1 MTLES
6 ERKEALD
13 EKARQIRI
21 NSLKAITNAA
31 SGHPGGSLS
40 CADILS
46 VLYFDVMKHNPSNPG
61 DPNRDYL
68 IVSKGHASAAVYSAL
83 GLAGYFNLDE
93 FVSSFRRLNSK
104 FQGHIDRLKV
114 PGVEISTGS
123 LGQGLSMACGIALS
137 LKLNKKENKVFVLM
151 SDGELQEGQ
160 SWEAF
165 MSCAHYELANLT
177 VIIDRNKLQLDGQ
190 TEKTMALEPLKD
202 KLLAFGWN
210 VYEADGH
217 STKDLSLVLKQCAR
231 CENKTKPSVII
242 ANTTKGKGVSF
253 MENLVKWHGSP
264 PSKDELEKALLEL

>member
-46 VLYFDVMKHNPSNPG
+46 VLYFDVMKHNPSNPS
-61 DPNRDYL
+61 DPGRDYL
-68 IVSKGHASAAVYSAL
+68 IISKGHSSAAVYSAL
-83 GLAGYFNLDE
+83 GLAGYFNLNE

-137 LKLNKKENKVFVLM
+137 LKLDKKENKVFVLM

-165 MSCAHYELANLT
+165 MSCAHYKLANLT
-177 VIIDRNKLQLDGQ
+177 VIIDRNRLQLDGQ

-217 STKDLSLVLKQCAR
+217 NTEDLSLVLKQCTT
-231 CENKTKPSVII
+231 CENKSKPSVII
-242 ANTTKGKGVSF
+242 ASTTKGKGVSF